1 MQNILLVDFGS
12 TFTKLCAVDL
22 EKQDIIGTSKSFS
35 TVEQDIRDGFENA
48 LDELYI
54 KLGKKITFD
63 QMIACSSAAGG
74 LKMAAIGLVPE
85 LTVEASKRTCM
96 GAGAKVDLVFS
107 YKLTQEDINIIKNN
121 NIDIILLSGGTDGGN
136 TEMVQH
142 NIEVLGNAKLTI
154 PIIYAGNKALDS
166 YAEEIFSRNGIEYY
180 ITENVM
186 SKLNILNMKGAKE
199 TIHQIFLKRIVSAKG
214 INKIERKM
222 GKVILPT
229 PEAVLRACDLLS
241 HGLLDE
247 PGIGELILVD
257 VGGATT
263 DVYSM
268 TFGYP
273 TRIDVMMKGLTEPY
287 QKRTVEG
294 DLGVRYSAEGAF
306 KQVDEETLLAL
317 KQKGINLKTEAR
329 KRFLNPEFV
338 PKTELDYLVDKALA
352 ESCVEASVKRHA
364 GKLEPYYTSLGMV
377 YYQTG
382 KSLLRVTSI
391 IGTGGPIINSSYQ
404 KEILMK
410 ASSTYQDIFD
420 LRPKNAS
427 YYIDSDYILYAM
439 GLLSTINP
447 LLALKIMKIRIKLI
461 TDDTK

>member
-1 MQNILLVDFGS
+1 MHNILLVDFGS

-22 EKQDIIGTSKSFS
+22 EKQDIIGTSKSYS
-35 TVEQDIRDGFENA
+35 TVEHDIRDGFENA
-48 LDELYI
+48 LDELYS
-54 KLGKKITFD
+54 KLGRKIEFD
-63 QMIACSSAAGG
+63 QMLACSSAAGG

-107 YKLTQEDINIIKNN
+107 YKLTKQDINIIKTN

-142 NIEVLGNAKLTI
+142 NIDLLGEARLPI
-154 PIIYAGNKALDS
+154 PIIYAGNKSLDG
-166 YAEEIFSRNGIEYY
+166 YAEEVFSNSGIEYY

-186 SKLNILNMKGAKE
+186 SKLNILNMKNAKE
-199 TIHQIFLKRIVSAKG
+199 TIHKIFLQRIVSAKG
-214 INKIERKM
+214 IKKIESKM

-241 HGLLDE
+241 HGLLTE
-247 PGIGELILVD
+247 HGLGELILVD

-273 TRIDVMMKGLTEPY
+273 SRIDIMMKGLTEPY

-294 DLGVRYSAEGAF
+294 DLGVRYSSEGA
-306 KQVDEETLLAL
+306 L
-317 KQKGINLKTEAR
+317 KHVKGDVVIDMDKKGINLKVEAR

-338 PKTELDYLVDKALA
+338 PKTETDYLVEKVLA
-352 ESCVEASVKRHA
+352 ESCVETSVIRHA
-364 GKLEPYYTSLGMV
+364 GKLEPYYTSQGMV

-382 KSLLRVTSI
+382 KSLLRVTTV
-391 IGTGGPIINSSYQ
+391 IGTGGPIINSPYK

-410 ASSTYQDIFD
+410 ASSSYQDIFD
-420 LRPKNAS
+420 LRPKDPH
-427 YYIDSDYILYAM
+427 YFVDEEYILYAM

-447 LLALKIMKIRIKLI
+447 LMALQIMKKRIKPI
-461 TDDTK
+461 SDDTK

>member
-166 YAEEIFSRNGIEYY
+166 YAEEIFSKNGIEYY

-199 TIHQIFLKRIVSAKG
+199 TIHQIFLKRIVSAK
-214 INKIERKM
+214 
-222 GKVILPT
+222 
-229 PEAVLRACDLLS
+229 
-241 HGLLDE
+241 
-247 PGIGELILVD
+247 
-257 VGGATT
+257 
-263 DVYSM
+263 
-268 TFGYP
+268 
-273 TRIDVMMKGLTEPY
+273 
-287 QKRTVEG
+287 
-294 DLGVRYSAEGAF
+294 
-306 KQVDEETLLAL
+306 
-317 KQKGINLKTEAR
+317 
-329 KRFLNPEFV
+329 
-338 PKTELDYLVDKALA
+338 
-352 ESCVEASVKRHA
+352 
-364 GKLEPYYTSLGMV
+364 
-377 YYQTG
+377 
-382 KSLLRVTSI
+382 
-391 IGTGGPIINSSYQ
+391 
-404 KEILMK
+404 
-410 ASSTYQDIFD
+410 
-420 LRPKNAS
+420 
-427 YYIDSDYILYAM
+427 
-439 GLLSTINP
+439 
-447 LLALKIMKIRIKLI
+447 
-461 TDDTK
+461 